1 MSAKLNIIK
10 ALSQSPDS
18 AWQMMESS
26 GISILDLL
34 EEPAHKLN
42 QQGLHRLAELT
53 AQKIHG
59 ANTNNGQVLYQELC
73 AIIDDHFGVRSSH
86 NQPKNKSNA
95 TPKSKAQLL
104 QDLYNQTQQA
114 NNNRQSSASNPFPNT
129 QPSVLMQGG
138 VNAVKNVSRHLKAP
152 TAKGAKIATR
162 FLMVHPDY
170 LKQQFWHDLAHHIGS
185 TMILMIAAS
194 FFGLVFSAFASSVFL
209 IKGWLSAF
217 VYMKYVFAYVG
228 MVNAWNFYL
237 YKHRGYRWS

>member
-1 MSAKLNIIK
+1 MAPAASAAKPSKPEVCARRLRGPGTC
-10 ALSQSPDS
+10 QR
-18 AWQMMESS
+18 S
-26 GISILDLL
+26 G
-34 EEPAHKLN
+34 P
-42 QQGLHRLAELT
+42 Q
-53 AQKIHG
+53 
-59 ANTNNGQVLYQELC
+59 
-73 AIIDDHFGVRSSH
+73 
-86 NQPKNKSNA
+86 
-95 TPKSKAQLL
+95 KSKADLL
-104 QDLYNQTQQA
+104 QDLYNQAQGNKQ
-114 NNNRQSSASNPFPNT
+114 RQTRASNPFPNT

-185 TMILMIAAS
+185 TMIVMIAAS